1 MCKKANLVEKSR
13 KSALHRLAQAAARLY
28 IWAMLHTV
36 PMNGMAVS
44 LSADASYTI
53 LPGSLASGI
62 LLLCDHADNSF
73 PAAYETLGLA
83 PAQLQRHIAYDPGA
97 VGITRH
103 MSRILDAPAILTC
116 YSRLLID
123 PNRGEDDPTL
133 IMRISDGAV
142 VPGNAELTP
151 EERQKRLDLYY
162 RPYHDAID
170 KLIDAMM
177 QAGKPPV
184 IISMHSFTENW
195 RGWMRPWHA
204 GVLWDRDPRLVLP
217 LLEALRADPS
227 LVVGDNEPYLGA
239 LRGDCVHKHST
250 MRGLANAL
258 IEIRQDLIRD
268 DDGQA
273 EWGRKL
279 AVILERLLADPN
291 ADARFHTIRYYG
303 SRTDP
308 ASCAAGGPGRENG
321 MAKLDMDPKLATEL
335 EAAAFRRLVAH
346 LREHSDVQNIDMM
359 TLAGF
364 CRNCLSNW
372 YQEAAREKGVQL
384 SKEEA
389 REIIYGM
396 PYEDWKALHQGE
408 ATREQQARFD
418 SAGSQKN
425 H

>member
-1 MCKKANLVEKSR
+1 
-13 KSALHRLAQAAARLY
+13 
-28 IWAMLHTV
+28 MLHTV
-36 PMNGMAVS
+36 PLNGTAVS
-44 LSADASYTI
+44 LLADASYTI

-62 LLLCDHADNSF
+62 LLLCDHADNAI
-73 PAAYETLGLA
+73 PASYGTLGLE
-83 PAQLQRHIAYDPGA
+83 PAQLRRHIAYDPGA
-97 VGITRH
+97 AGITRH
-103 MSRILDAPAILTC
+103 MSRILGAPAILTC

-123 PNRGEDDPTL
+123 PNRGEEDPTL

-142 VPGNAELTP
+142 VPGNAKLMR
-151 EERQKRLDLYY
+151 EERQKRLELYY

-170 KLIDAMM
+170 LHIDAMM
-177 QAGKPPV
+177 QTGKPPV
-184 IISMHSFTENW
+184 IISIHSFTENW

-204 GVLWDRDPRLVLP
+204 GVLWDKDPRLVQP
-217 LLEALRADPS
+217 LLQALRADPS

-239 LRGDCVHKHST
+239 LRGDCIHKHST
-250 MRGLANAL
+250 MRGLANVL
-258 IEIRQDLIRD
+258 IEVRQDLIRD
-268 DDGQA
+268 EDGQA
-273 EWGRKL
+273 EWGWRL
-279 AVILERLLADPN
+279 AEILGRLLAEPN
-291 ADARFHTIRYYG
+291 ADTRFHTIRYYG

-308 ASCAAGGPGRENG
+308 ARRAAGGPEPEDG

-372 YQEAAREKGVQL
+372 YQEAALEKGVEL
-384 SKEEA
+384 SKAEA

-396 PYEDWKALHQGE
+396 SYEEWKALHQLE
-408 ATREQQARFD
+408 ATGEQQAQFD
-418 SAGSQKN
+418 SAASQKN